1 MCPNQTL
8 VSKFMSVLFCHSFL
22 VQILVSRYRMA
33 LNHTQESKVMAVWIC
48 LALPCLISASRYIMR
63 PNWTSEWNVMTIW
76 ISQELLWFNFERFHI
91 SWASI
96 IHLRQKLWPFE
107 FVESFSI
114 SSVSIHYWPESDI
127 RVISYGRLNLP
138 REFVFNS
145 GRLDTLLAWTGHAS
159 HKLWLFEFVKSFY
172 CSTPSVTIYHGSQ
185 SHTPS
190 QNLWLFEFALRFH
203 V

>member
-1 MCPNQTL
+1 
-8 VSKFMSVLFCHSFL
+8 
-22 VQILVSRYRMA
+22 MA

-48 LALPCLISASRYIMR
+48 LALPCLILASRYIMR

-76 ISQELLWFNFERFHI
+76 ISRELLWFNFERFHI

-138 REFVFNS
+138 RAFMFSFEL
-145 GRLDTLLAWTGHAS
+145 LDILCAGIGHPS
-159 HKLWLFEFVKSFY
+159 EKLWPFEFPESFR
-172 CSTPSVTIYHGSQ
+172 CSSSSISIYHGPQ
-185 SHTPS
+185 SYTRVKSYGCWNLPRAFLFNFERHDILLSLIGHLS
-190 QNLWLFEFALRFH
+190 QNLWAFEFALRFL

>member
-107 FVESFSI
+107 FVESFWIFQNHLLFNCRQYEIRWDAIRTPESKVMAVWICFALPCLIMSMSI
-114 SSVSIHYWPESDI
+114 YYRPESDI
-127 RVISYGRLNLP
+127 RVKR
-138 REFVFNS
+138 
-145 GRLDTLLAWTGHAS
+145 
-159 HKLWLFEFVKSFY
+159 
-172 CSTPSVTIYHGSQ
+172 
-185 SHTPS
+185 
-190 QNLWLFEFALRFH
+190 
-203 V
+203 